1 MSFETLIDRK
11 NIPQK
16 EKLYYLRQYLG
27 GTAKTAV
34 EGFFLLGTEAAY
46 ESAWQLLEKRFGD
59 PFIIGKAF
67 RNKLQ
72 DWPKI
77 NSKDGRELRDFADFL
92 RSCEAAMPHIKTLEV
107 LNDCNENQKILLKLP
122 DWLVSSWNRKA
133 MEARQAYFE
142 YPPFKEFVRFLS
154 KEADLACD
162 PISSVQ
168 ALKGVESDKP
178 RYPRSHTVQ
187 AKTLSTNTTRNN
199 ILSCIFCKRVGH
211 VVAKCRKFTEN
222 TVEDRVKFVQAEKLC
237 FGCLKTG
244 LHSRSSDNRSR
255 CEKCQKRHPTCLHDQ
270 FREHLR

>member
-133 MEARQAYFE
+133 MEARQAYLE
-142 YPPFKEFVRFLS
+142 HPPFKELFVSCQNKQTSLVIPSPQYKHS
-154 KEADLACD
+154 KVWQVTNQGIHEAILFKQRLCL
-162 PISSVQ
+162 PIQHGTTSYHAFS
-168 ALKGVESDKP
+168 
-178 RYPRSHTVQ
+178 
-187 AKTLSTNTTRNN
+187 AK
-199 ILSCIFCKRVGH
+199 
-211 VVAKCRKFTEN
+211 E
-222 TVEDRVKFVQAEKLC
+222 
-237 FGCLKTG
+237 
-244 LHSRSSDNRSR
+244 
-255 CEKCQKRHPTCLHDQ
+255 
-270 FREHLR
+270 